1 MNIYKW
7 EYINKD
13 LEAVYGYK
21 THIAGFG
28 VRFL

>member
-13 LEAVYGYK
+13 LEAVYGCINN
-21 THIAGFG
+21 IAGFG